1 MVVDEKVHKES
12 TGDRSHT
19 GQQSRKAMGVNGHRR
34 SHRAIVREGHT
45 EQWSQKATQSNASG
59 ENSCRQKSS
68 QRAKKRNGLKT
79 LST

>member
-1 MVVDEKVHKES
+1 MRKS
-12 TGDRSHT
+12 IRSQLVTEATQGNSH
-19 GQQSRKAMGVNGHRR
+19 GKPWGVNGHRR

-68 QRAKKRNGLKT
+68 QTVKKRNGLKA